1 MMQSPDVPTLVFL
14 HQGAI
19 GDFVL
24 AMSVVQAV
32 AAKVRTARVVAIA
45 SAPSAGLAAGRSVIN
60 QRLLPDQVG
69 LHTLFGEGAA
79 ADRRLRELL
88 ADASCVLSFL
98 GPPSGP
104 VHGALREA
112 TQAPVISLDPR
123 PSEETLDQRR
133 HITVQ
138 WASDVARAGFEL
150 TELDPPVIRMDSPAE
165 STDDSRPMVIIH
177 PGSGGDAKCWPLDRF
192 MAVADTLH
200 DCRAKWMLGPA
211 ECESDTKLVKSVR
224 QRCDGR
230 DEALLIEEDFL
241 KATGHIAAADL
252 YLGNDAGMTHVA
264 AAMGIPTVAI
274 YGPTDP
280 AVWRPLGD
288 HVSPVATPQPGM
300 PIDAVLTTTV
310 IAAVHARLAQ
320 IS

>member
-1 MMQSPDVPTLVFL
+1 MQSPGVPTLVFL

-24 AMSVVQAV
+24 ALSIVQAT
-32 AAKVRTARVVAIA
+32 AARVRAARVVAIA
-45 SAPSAGLAAGRSVIN
+45 SASSAGLAAGRSIIN
-60 QRLLPDQVG
+60 QRLFPDQVG

-88 ADASCVLSFL
+88 ADASYILSFL
-98 GPPSGP
+98 GPPEGP
-104 VHGALREA
+104 VHNALREA
-112 TQAPVISLDPR
+112 TQARVISLDPR
-123 PSEETLDQRR
+123 PSAETLDQRR

-138 WASDVARAGFEL
+138 WASDVAGAGFEL
-150 TELDPPVIRMDSPAE
+150 TELEPPAIRMDLPAE
-165 STDDSRPMVIIH
+165 STDDNRSNVIIH

-192 MAVADTLH
+192 MAVADKLQ
-200 DCRAKWMLGPA
+200 DCRVKWMLGPA
-211 ECESDTKLVKSVR
+211 ECESDAVSVKSLR
-224 QRCDGR
+224 QRCDGQN
-230 DEALLIEEDFL
+230 EVLLIEEDFV
-241 KATGHIAAADL
+241 KAVGHIAAADL

-280 AVWRPLGD
+280 AVWRPLGT
-288 HVSPVATPQPGM
+288 HVCPVATPQPGM
-300 PIDAVLTTTV
+300 AIDAVPATAV

-320 IS
+320 LS

>member
-1 MMQSPDVPTLVFL
+1 MQSPDVPTLVFL

-24 AMSVVQAV
+24 ALSIVQAT
-32 AAKVRTARVVAIA
+32 AAKVRTPRVVAIA

-88 ADASCVLSFL
+88 ADASYVLSFL
-98 GPPSGP
+98 GPSSGP

-123 PSEETLDQRR
+123 PSAETLDQRQ
-133 HITVQ
+133 HITLQ

-165 STDDSRPMVIIH
+165 STDESRPIVIIH
-177 PGSGGDAKCWPLDRF
+177 PGSGGDAKCWPFDRF
-192 MAVADTLH
+192 MAVADKRQ
-200 DCRAKWMLGPA
+200 DCRVKWMLGPA
-211 ECESDTKLVKSVR
+211 ECESDANLVKSVR
-224 QRCDGR
+224 QRSESR

-241 KATGHIAAADL
+241 KAAGFIAAADL

-280 AVWRPLGD
+280 AVWRPLGN

-300 PIDAVLTTTV
+300 AIDTVPASAVITAVL
-310 IAAVHARLAQ
+310 ARLGQ

>member
-1 MMQSPDVPTLVFL
+1 
-14 HQGAI
+14 
-19 GDFVL
+19 
-24 AMSVVQAV
+24 
-32 AAKVRTARVVAIA
+32 
-45 SAPSAGLAAGRSVIN
+45 
-60 QRLLPDQVG
+60 
-69 LHTLFGEGAA
+69 
-79 ADRRLRELL
+79 
-88 ADASCVLSFL
+88 
-98 GPPSGP
+98 
-104 VHGALREA
+104 
-112 TQAPVISLDPR
+112 
-123 PSEETLDQRR
+123 
-133 HITVQ
+133 VQ

-192 MAVADTLH
+192 MAVADKLQ
-200 DCRAKWMLGPA
+200 DCRVKWMLGPA